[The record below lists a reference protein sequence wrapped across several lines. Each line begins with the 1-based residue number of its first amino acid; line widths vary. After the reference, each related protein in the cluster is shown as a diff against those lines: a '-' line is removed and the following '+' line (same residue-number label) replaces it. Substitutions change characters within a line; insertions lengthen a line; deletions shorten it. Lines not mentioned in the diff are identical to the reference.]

1 MEKINELTSENIV
14 KQNIE
19 RLKEI
24 FPTAFSEGKL
34 VVEELQAL
42 VGEYIQKDKEFYQMT
57 WSGKTEAQREANKV
71 STGTLRPSKEE
82 SKDWDSIE
90 NIFIEGDNL
99 EVLKLLQKSYSNKI
113 KMIYIDPP
121 YNTGKD
127 FIYPDDFSD
136 NLKNYLDLTGQTDEK
151 GKKISANSESDG
163 RFHSKWL
170 TKMYSRLKLAR
181 NLMTNDGII
190 FISIDDNEQANLKK
204 ICDEIFGEE
213 NFVANLI
220 WSNKE
225 GGGSSDS
232 KLFRIKHES
241 IIVYS
246 RDKNSVEIL
255 GDEISN
261 LERYKSTDKHQETRG
276 PYYLQKLGMGSI
288 QYSESLDYEIIAP
301 DGTTTTP
308 KENNSNK
315 KACWRWSYSKFK
327 WGLENDF
334 IVFKKDSNDIWIVYT
349 KQYLNCDNEGNIIER
364 TQRPFGVIDNFSS
377 TQASKSLEKIGMGGY
392 FNYSKPVDLLV
403 YLLKKTNLKNSI
415 VLDFFAGSGT
425 TAHAVM
431 QLNSEDYGG
440 RKCISVQLPEPIQD
454 ENIVYPNIAELTKER
469 MRRAGE
475 SIMLEKTD
483 NENNG
488 HLDVGFRVFKLD
500 SSNILAWDTSVDE
513 FEGQLD
519 MFAENN
525 GDHIKSNRT
534 EEDVLFEILLKYGLE
549 LTLPIEE
556 KMVGECKIYN
566 IGFGSM
572 YICLSD
578 NIKSDIAT
586 TIGEWHKES
595 SDTNPSVIFKDSGF
609 DNDADKTNTV
619 QTLRQAGIENV
630 KSI

>member
-1 MEKINELTSENIV
+1 M
-14 KQNIE
+14 
-19 RLKEI
+19 
-24 FPTAFSEGKL
+24 KL
-34 VVEELQAL
+34 NFGCL
-42 VGEYIQKDKEFYQMT
+42 Y
-57 WSGKTEAQREANKV
+57 
-71 STGTLRPSKEE
+71 
-82 SKDWDSIE
+82 
-90 NIFIEGDNL
+90 
-99 EVLKLLQKSYSNKI
+99 
-113 KMIYIDPP
+113 
-121 YNTGKD
+121 
-127 FIYPDDFSD
+127 
-136 NLKNYLDLTGQTDEK
+136 
-151 GKKISANSESDG
+151 
-163 RFHSKWL
+163 
-170 TKMYSRLKLAR
+170 
-181 NLMTNDGII
+181 DGII

-288 QYSESLDYEIIAP
+288 QYSESLDYEIVAP

-308 KENNSNK
+308 KENNNNR

-377 TQASKSLEKIGMGGY
+377 TQAAKSLEKIGMGGY

-403 YLLKKTNLKNSI
+403 YLLKKINLKNSI

-483 NENNG
+483 NENNR

-500 SSNILAWDTSVDE
+500 SSNIQAWDTSVDE

-556 KMVGECKIYN
+556 KMVGESKIYN

-572 YICLSD
+572 YICLSN
-578 NIKSDIAT
+578 NIKTEVAK

-609 DNDADKTNTV
+609 ANDADKTNTV
-619 QTLRQAGIENV
+619 QTLRQVGIENV
-630 KSI
+630 KSL

>member
-82 SKDWDSIE
+82 SKDWDSTE

>member
-71 STGTLRPSKEE
+71 STGTLRPSREE
-82 SKDWDSIE
+82 SKDWDSTE